1 MEKFFF
7 GLVILTFVK
16 PSQGNDSLNIA
27 VASNFNS
34 TLEKI
39 SFQYE
44 KKKRFKI
51 NIISGSSGVLF
62 AQIINGAPYDVFFSA
77 DRDRPEKLDSKGI
90 NASTGD
96 ICIWSG
102 SLLGKRR
109 TRAGE
114 ISISEQQKTCT
125 RST

>member
-16 PSQGNDSLNIA
+16 PSQGDDSLNVA

-62 AQIINGAPYDVFFSA
+62 AQIINGAPYDVFFF
-77 DRDRPEKLDSKGI
+77 R
-90 NASTGD
+90 
-96 ICIWSG
+96 
-102 SLLGKRR
+102 
-109 TRAGE
+109 
-114 ISISEQQKTCT
+114 
-125 RST
+125 

>member
-7 GLVILTFVK
+7 GLVILTFVI
-16 PSQGNDSLNIA
+16 PSRGDDSLNIA

-34 TLEKI
+34 TLKKI

-62 AQIINGAPYDVFFSA
+62 AQIINGAPYDVFFF
-77 DRDRPEKLDSKGI
+77 R
-90 NASTGD
+90 
-96 ICIWSG
+96 
-102 SLLGKRR
+102 
-109 TRAGE
+109 
-114 ISISEQQKTCT
+114 
-125 RST
+125 